1 MSDGGLESISGLQEA
16 HRRALAGKL
25 EITSLRALADADQ
38 RAIYSALANQRPR
51 PSLAR
56 VAQWQAD
63 ARNKLTDAEVDRSDW
78 HTAASFAVVFAQRQ
92 VGADWEYRLE
102 AEQTEVEP
110 ASQSWAWP
118 DWNCEPLCAWMLG
131 HVRPAES
138 PATSGPAAQR
148 ETQDAKPAAAAASAR
163 TERRKLHIES
173 ATIIDAE
180 REQDLIQAGTLTA
193 APTEDLRAPVR
204 LRLTVSGARSDQ
216 QLRAAVWFL
225 VSSGPGWSP
234 HDPVSVSPDGQAE
247 FDLSPVP
254 SGSHD
259 IRLLAWATDP
269 GATLAAVTL
278 PTLTLRHEE

>member
-1 MSDGGLESISGLQEA
+1 MSDAGLESVSGLQEA

-25 EITSLRALADADQ
+25 EITSVRALADADQ
-38 RAIYSALANQRPR
+38 RAVYGALANLRPR

-56 VAQWQAD
+56 VAQWQED

-102 AEQTEVEP
+102 AERTEVEP
-110 ASQSWAWP
+110 ASESRAWAG
-118 DWNCEPLCAWMLG
+118 WNCEPLCAWMLG

-138 PATSGPAAQR
+138 PAAGPAAH
-148 ETQDAKPAAAAASAR
+148 DAKPATTVAPVAPAR
-163 TERRKLHIES
+163 TERRKLHVDS

-180 REQDLIQAGTLTA
+180 RELDLIRAGTPIA

-204 LRLTVSGARSDQ
+204 LRLTVSGGRSDQ
-216 QLRAAVWFL
+216 QLRAAIWFL
-225 VSSGPGWSP
+225 RPSGPGWSP

-254 SGSHD
+254 SGSYD

-278 PTLTLRHEE
+278 PTLTLRHDE